1 MLAATCLL
9 LTIGAAGSASAAAQT
24 TTALDV
30 RVVDK
35 PRYMRGTDG
44 RTHIDY
50 TLALTNDF
58 TADVT
63 LTSLEVLG
71 RRGRSLL
78 RLEGDALATA
88 TNQLFSFT
96 PTRTVPAS
104 GTVVTIVD
112 IVLPARRRVRAR
124 LPDKLRHRV
133 RYELPPDAPFRSII
147 GSTRVDRPVVG
158 LDRRRPEVV
167 ASPLS
172 GGGWI
177 ALNACCLQSS
187 HRLILG
193 ANGRLDAPETFAID
207 WTRARDGRVAE
218 GDGSQNSQWYG
229 HGATIRAAAAGRV
242 VTVRN
247 DVPEVAPGTSADD
260 NPTLQG
266 PDDYGGN
273 HVVIRMRPG
282 VYALYGHM
290 IPGSIR
296 VREGQRVGQRRPAR
310 SARQHRQYGG
320 ATPAFPADGGPRPT
334 HLRRPAIRDQ
344 SLQVPGDRR
353 VCSDVLRRHGHWP
366 LTPREQGVSPLEFGQ
381 RLLAQGGLVMGRAE
395 RPG

>member
-1 MLAATCLL
+1 MFRPVLAATCLL

-24 TTALDV
+24 TTALEV

-35 PRYMRGTDG
+35 PRYVRGTDG

-63 LTSLEVLG
+63 VTSLEVLG
-71 RRGRSLL
+71 RRGESLL
-78 RLEGDALATA
+78 KLEGDALATA

-112 IVLPARRRVRAR
+112 IVLPARRRARAR

-177 ALNACCLQSS
+177 ALNACCLQGS
-187 HRLILG
+187 HRLILAG
-193 ANGRLDAPETFAID
+193 NGRLGGPETFAID

-229 HGATIRAAAAGRV
+229 HGATIRAAAGGRV

-247 DVPEVAPGTSADD
+247 DVPEVPPGTVAVE

-273 HVVIRMRPG
+273 HVVIRMRRG
-282 VYALYGHM
+282 VYALYAHM

-296 VREGQRVGQRRPAR
+296 VREGQRVRR
-310 SARQHRQYGG
+310 
-320 ATPAFPADGGPRPT
+320 
-334 HLRRPAIRDQ
+334 
-344 SLQVPGDRR
+344 GDRIGLLGNTGNTAAPHLHFQLMEGP
-353 VCSDVLRRHGHWP
+353 VP
-366 LTPREQGVSPLEFGQ
+366 LTSDALPFVINRFRFQGIAEFSPECCGVTFNGRSRSVRRAYPLSNSVSGF
-381 RLLAQGGLVMGRAE
+381 
-395 RPG
+395 